1 MSFSREVKKELARHI
16 PGRSCCRMAELSA
29 LVRFRGSLHLGG
41 EGSISLSLD
50 CDNAAI
56 SRKII
61 KLLKGTFSLTP
72 QLMVEKEQKL
82 RKRNRYL
89 ILIQNQPRLPQALN
103 ELGILDDRF
112 FLTGGILPRQI
123 RQSCCATSYLRGA
136 FLGGGYLSSPEKAHH
151 LEISSPSEELIEDLV
166 KLLARFSLPA
176 SSYRKKDKEILY
188 LKDMDKML
196 SLLALIGARRTLL
209 GFEDVRIIKEIKN
222 EVNRLVNCDTAN
234 VKRTVLAA
242 QRQIEEIRKIDRT
255 LGLNKIPPGLR
266 EVALTRLKNPQ
277 ASIAEIGRMLN
288 HSASKSAVN
297 HRFRRI
303 HQIAVD
309 RGGSRLRDTGIP
321 QDQESG

>member
-16 PGRSCCRMAELSA
+16 PGKLCCRMAELSA

-61 KLLKGTFSLTP
+61 KLLKGTFNLTP
-72 QLMVEKEQKL
+72 ELMVGKEQKL
-82 RKRNRYL
+82 QKRNRYL
-89 ILIQNQPRLPQALN
+89 ILIQNQQSLPQALN

-112 FLTGGILPRQI
+112 FLTGGILPREI
-123 RQSCCATSYLRGA
+123 KQSCCAISYLRGA
-136 FLGGGYLSSPEKAHH
+136 FLGGGYLSSPEKEHH
-151 LEISSPSEELIEDLV
+151 LEISSPSEELIADLM

-176 SSYRKKDKEILY
+176 SSYRKKDKEVLY
-188 LKDMDKML
+188 LKDMDKIL
-196 SLLALIGARRTLL
+196 SFLALIGAHRTIL

-242 QRQIEEIRKIDRT
+242 QRQIEEIRKIDGT

-266 EVALTRLKNPQ
+266 EVALTRLRNPE
-277 ASIAEIGRMLN
+277 ASIVEIGQMLN
-288 HSASKSAVN
+288 HPASKSAVN

-303 HQIAVD
+303 RQIA
-309 RGGSRLRDTGIP
+309 GGLWEVR
-321 QDQESG
+321 